1 VDVGLVDVALVD
13 VGLVDVGLVFMDERN
28 GAGGPDDFHQA
39 DVHQADVHQGAFR
52 FLALDSYSRIKER
65 NARDA
70 RDR

>member
-13 VGLVDVGLVFMDERN
+13 VGLV
-28 GAGGPDDFHQA
+28 
-39 DVHQADVHQGAFR
+39 DVHQGAFR